1 MTIAKEI
8 GLLENDMLELKEMLT
23 EWKRAPSLLGAGTG
37 GGDDTFGGY
46 ELGKGSSGNVCEYP
60 CHIPRRKREFPVTE
74 NRSPS
79 VERRK
84 TVRNSVLDLENLYK
98 NQVQA
103 LWTQISGSQKFLP
116 YVPGRHLICEA
127 SNFVELNSATYK
139 AKQTVELFLL
149 NDLLL
154 VAVRKRKRNEPGS
167 SAKDKGQNKEEDK
180 SKGRLV
186 AERCWNLNEVVVVD
200 VKDSG
205 GESIDCRAR
214 GTVLDRCFG
223 LCVRPDERHQNSA
236 R

>member
-1 MTIAKEI
+1 M
-8 GLLENDMLELKEMLT
+8 
-23 EWKRAPSLLGAGTG
+23 
-37 GGDDTFGGY
+37 
-46 ELGKGSSGNVCEYP
+46 
-60 CHIPRRKREFPVTE
+60 
-74 NRSPS
+74 
-79 VERRK
+79 ERRK

-103 LWTQISGSQKFLP
+103 LWQQISGSQKFLP

-167 SAKDKGQNKEEDK
+167 GKDKGQTGKEEDK
-180 SKGRLV
+180 AKGRLV

-205 GESIDCRAR
+205 G
-214 GTVLDRCFG
+214 V
-223 LCVRPDERHQNSA
+223 SA
-236 R
+236 